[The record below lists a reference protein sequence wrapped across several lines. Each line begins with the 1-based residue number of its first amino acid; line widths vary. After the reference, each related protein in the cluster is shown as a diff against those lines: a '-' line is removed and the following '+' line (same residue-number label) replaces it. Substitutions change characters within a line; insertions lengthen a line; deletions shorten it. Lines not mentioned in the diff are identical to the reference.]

1 MTTTVIV
8 TVPDVLDPVVIQ
20 IEFAAN
26 TVPVHDI
33 GTCDDDEPSALFDG
47 RPDSGTDDDPF
58 DVDPVADPW

>member
-8 TVPDVLDPVVIQ
+8 TVPDVVDPVVVQ
-20 IEFAAN
+20 IEFSAN
-26 TVPVHDI
+26 AVPVHDI
-33 GTCDDDEPSALFDG
+33 GTCDDEPSALYDE

>member
-8 TVPDVLDPVVIQ
+8 TVPDVLDPVVVQ

-33 GTCDDDEPSALFDG
+33 GTCDDEPSALFDE

>member
-8 TVPDVLDPVVIQ
+8 TVPAVLDPVVIQ

-33 GTCDDDEPSALFDG
+33 GTSDDEPSALYDG
-47 RPDSGTDDDPF
+47 RPSLGTDDDPF
-58 DVDPVADPW
+58 DVDPVTDPW